1 MTIDLG
7 RLCKNH
13 PEVEDEEV
21 LPPYIHRAAVALQRR
36 HVPGVLL
43 RVRREDEANHKLVWP
58 VKPLRAADF
67 LDFNRVTEDG
77 AEAIA
82 LAVVQKLYGW
92 TAKRRL
98 QRTQFA
104 DWLLAQEGSVEEIA
118 MEVTGTDEEDDAAA
132 LRKKVVQVRKCTV
145 APKRVACAVRFL
157 EPRCT
162 FKLVPEVGQ

>member
-7 RLCKNH
+7 RLCENH
-13 PEVEDEEV
+13 PEIEEEV
-21 LPPYIHRAAVALQRR
+21 LPPYIHRAAMALQRR
-36 HVPGVLL
+36 HVPRVQL
-43 RVRREDEANHKLVWP
+43 RVRQGDETDHELVWP
-58 VKPLRAADF
+58 AKSPRASEH

-77 AEAIA
+77 AEGVA

-104 DWLLAQEGSVEEIA
+104 DWLLAQEGTVEEIA
-118 MEVTGTDEEDDAAA
+118 MEVSGTDEEDDAAV
-132 LRKKVVQVRKCTV
+132 LRKKVAQVRKCKV

-162 FKLVPEVGQ
+162 FKMVLEVGQ